1 MKKINKKAMSL
12 SDAPTLIITFLVVV
26 VIGSLAGTT
35 LASLQDTQAETASA
49 TDEVTLL
56 NGTAVSLT
64 NTDVLSVSLVTNTT
78 VNLTSGNYTVQNSAG
93 TITLIDNTYNNSD
106 WNVTYTYTDS
116 ETTAASITGDGITG
130 IENLTDLFPV
140 IGVILGIVMI
150 LVVIFMLWNPAA
162 GRI

>member
-1 MKKINKKAMSL
+1 MKKINKKGMSL
-12 SDAPTLIITFLVVV
+12 SDAPTLIVTFLVVV
-26 VIGSLAGTT
+26 VIGAMAGTT
-35 LASLQDTQAETASA
+35 LTSLQDSQTETASA

-78 VNLTSGNYTVQNSAG
+78 VNLTSGNYTVQNTAG
-93 TITLIDNTYNNSD
+93 TITLTDNTYNNSA
-106 WNVTYTYTDS
+106 WNVTYTYTS
-116 ETTAASITGDGITG
+116 EDTASWNITDEGITG

-150 LVVIFMLWNPAA
+150 LIVIFMLWNPA